1 MLTSQGNCLMI
12 CNFTCF
18 CILLILIPML
28 VLQDGEIGCFGQR
41 NSIYKQGH
49 LEMAKNNFNK
59 EHPLGMHPPM
69 PLKGLQLY
77 I

>member
-1 MLTSQGNCLMI
+1 
-12 CNFTCF
+12 
-18 CILLILIPML
+18 ML
-28 VLQDGEIGCFGQR
+28 VLEEGEIGCFGQR
-41 NSIYKQGH
+41 KSIYKQGH
-49 LEMAKNNFNK
+49 LEMAKNNFKK